1 MLEASNPD
9 LAANKK
15 KKRHDTSTD
24 DHHHNQA
31 RQISNINR
39 YWPSNLV
46 QFDTTTTTTKDQRK
60 K

>member
-15 KKRHDTSTD
+15 KKRHDTTAD
-24 DHHHNQA
+24 EQHHSQA

-46 QFDTTTTTTKDQRK
+46 QFETTTTKDQRK
-60 K
+60 N

>member
-15 KKRHDTSTD
+15 KKRHETTAD
-24 DHHHNQA
+24 DHHHSQA

-39 YWPSNLV
+39 YWPSNLA
-46 QFDTTTTTTKDQRK
+46 QLDTMAKDHRK